1 MMKRLI
7 KKMNDI
13 IIREM
18 NVDDIDDVLE
28 VEKVSFS
35 TPWSKESFIQEVKEN
50 KLARY
55 IIAQVDEKVVAY
67 GGMWL
72 ILDEAHITNVAVAT
86 GFRNMGIGQ
95 MIIDGLINICN
106 ELIINH
112 MTLEVR
118 KSNYPAIKLYKNNG
132 FVEIGTRPGYYADT
146 KEDAIIMWKEI

>member
-1 MMKRLI
+1 MKRLI

-18 NVDDIDDVLE
+18 NEDDIDDVLE

-35 TPWSKESFIQEVKEN
+35 TPWSKESFIQEIKEN

-86 GFRNMGIGQ
+86 GFRNRGIGQ
-95 MIIDGLINICN
+95 MIIDGLTNICN

-132 FVEIGTRPGYYADT
+132 FIEIGTRAGYYADT

>member
-35 TPWSKESFIQEVKEN
+35 TPWSKESFIQEIKEN

-118 KSNYPAIKLYKNNG
+118 KSNYPAIKLYKNNR